1 VDRDF
6 YSRPEEV
13 RIRCVRTRR
22 EERTLAVRVGING
35 FGRIGMLTAKAAIE
49 RSDDDIEIVAINDLM
64 PMQSLALLFKR
75 DSTHG
80 IWPEDVELDGNIL
93 RVGDREIKTFAERD
107 PARIPWG
114 DVGADIVVES
124 TGVFT
129 NGEKAAAHL
138 EGGAK
143 KVVISAPAK
152 NVDATF
158 VYKVNHEDYNPET
171 DNVVSNASCTTNCII
186 PMVKVLQDNFGIES
200 GFMTTVHAYTNDQS
214 LLDAAHKDPR
224 RARSAPNNIVPTS
237 TGAARTAGVIYPE
250 LQGKIDGMA
259 MRVPVPDGSITDFN
273 AQISNEASK
282 DDVNEAFQKAAE
294 GDLMGILEYADAPLV
309 SSDIVGN
316 PASCVFDSLLTM
328 STGKTVKVLGWYD
341 NEWGYSNRTVDLVQ
355 YMGERL

>member
-1 VDRDF
+1 V
-6 YSRPEEV
+6 
-13 RIRCVRTRR
+13 
-22 EERTLAVRVGING
+22 AVRVGING
-35 FGRIGMLTAKAAIE
+35 FGRIGMLTAKAAIAG
-49 RSDDDIEIVAINDLM
+49 SDDDIEIVAINDLM
-64 PMQSLALLFKR
+64 PMDSLALLFKR
-75 DSTHG
+75 DTVHG
-80 IWPEDVELDGNIL
+80 IWPEDVELDGNVL

-107 PARIPWG
+107 PAQIPWG

-129 NGEKAAAHL
+129 DGEKAAAHI

-143 KVVISAPAK
+143 KVIISAPAK

-158 VYKVNHEDYNPET
+158 VLKVNHESYDPEQH
-171 DNVVSNASCTTNCII
+171 NVVSNASCTTNCII

-200 GFMTTVHAYTNDQS
+200 GYMTTVHAYTNDQS

-224 RARSAPNNIVPTS
+224 RARSAPNNVVPTS

-250 LQGKIDGMA
+250 LQGKVDGMA
-259 MRVPVPDGSITDFN
+259 MRVPVPDGSVTDFVARLN
-273 AQISNEASK
+273 DEASVE
-282 DDVNEAFQKAAE
+282 DVNSAFRQAAE
-294 GDLMGILEYADAPLV
+294 GELSGILEYSEAPIV

-316 PASCVFDSLLTM
+316 PASCVFDSPLTM
-328 STGKTVKVLGWYD
+328 SNGNSVKVLGWYD

>member
-1 VDRDF
+1 
-6 YSRPEEV
+6 
-13 RIRCVRTRR
+13 
-22 EERTLAVRVGING
+22 
-35 FGRIGMLTAKAAIE
+35 MLTAKAAIE
-49 RSDDDIEIVAINDLM
+49 RSDDDVEIVAINDLM

-75 DSTHG
+75 DSVHG
-80 IWPEDVELDGNIL
+80 IWPEDVQLDDNIL

-107 PARIPWG
+107 PAQIPWG

-129 NGEKAAAHL
+129 DGEKAAAHI

-158 VYKVNHEDYNPET
+158 VFKVNHESYEPQEH
-171 DNVVSNASCTTNCII
+171 NVVSNASCTTNCII
-186 PMVKVLQDNFGIES
+186 PMVKVLQENFGIES
-200 GFMTTVHAYTNDQS
+200 GYMTTVHAYTNDQS

-224 RARSAPNNIVPTS
+224 RARSAPNNVVPTS

-250 LQGKIDGMA
+250 LQGKVDGMS
-259 MRVPVPDGSITDFN
+259 MRVPVPDGSVTDFVARLN
-273 AQISNEASK
+273 GEASVEE
-282 DDVNEAFQKAAE
+282 VNGAFRQAAE
-294 GDLMGILEYADAPLV
+294 GELSDILEYSEAPIV

-316 PASCVFDSLLTM
+316 PASCIFDSPLTM
-328 STGKTVKVLGWYD
+328 SNGNSVKVFGWYD

>member
-1 VDRDF
+1 M
-6 YSRPEEV
+6 
-13 RIRCVRTRR
+13 
-22 EERTLAVRVGING
+22 AVKVGING
-35 FGRIGMLTAKAAIE
+35 FGRIGLLTAKAAID
-49 RSDDDIEIVAINDLM
+49 RGDIEIVAVNDLM
-64 PMQSLALLFKR
+64 PMESLALLFKR

-107 PARIPWG
+107 PAQIPWG

-129 NGEKAAAHL
+129 DGEKAAAHI

-158 VYKVNHEDYNPET
+158 VFKVNHEDYDPDNH
-171 DNVVSNASCTTNCII
+171 NVVSNASCTTNCII
-186 PMVKVLQDNFGIES
+186 PLVKVLQENFGIES
-200 GFMTTVHAYTNDQS
+200 GYMTTVHAYTNDQS

-250 LQGKIDGMA
+250 LQGKVDGMA
-259 MRVPVPDGSITDFN
+259 MRVPVSDGSITDFVARLN
-273 AQISNEASK
+273 TEVSVDE
-282 DDVNEAFQKAAE
+282 VNSAFKQAAD
-294 GDLMGILEYADAPLV
+294 GDLSGILEYSEAPIV
-309 SSDIVGN
+309 SSDVVGN
-316 PASCVFDSLLTM
+316 PASCIFDSPLTM
-328 STGKTVKVLGWYD
+328 ANGNSVKVLGWYD

-355 YMGERL
+355 YMGEKL